1 MFFNRYKNFLTPKIE
16 RSVVMGKVRN
26 ILDRKRTHLFSI
38 APESTV
44 YDALE
49 LMVDKNVGALLVTED
64 EKLIGIFTERDYAR
78 KVILKGKASKDT
90 LISEIMTEYPLTIT
104 PDDTIE
110 TCMQLMT
117 NKFIRHLPVVMDDRV
132 VGVISIGDVVKFIIE
147 EQKFI
152 IENLEHYITGT

>member
-1 MFFNRYKNFLTPKIE
+1 
-16 RSVVMGKVRN
+16 MGKVRN

-49 LMVDKNVGALLVTED
+49 LMVDKNVGAFLVTED